1 MNIGDLNRRI
11 EVLQFFEDRDDYGGV
26 DGEWLPVGRVLV
38 KIEPGSGTEYF
49 AKQQVN
55 AENETKITIRFYA
68 GISVM
73 NRIRYGEKVYEILG
87 IADHRTAHNMTII
100 NCKEMVSDGLQRKA
114 EESKNNNTRR

>member
-26 DGEWLPVGRVLV
+26 DGEWLPVGRVWA

-73 NRIRYGEKVYEILG
+73 NRIRYGEMVYEILG

>member
-26 DGEWLPVGRVLV
+26 DGEWLPVGRVWA

-73 NRIRYGEKVYEILG
+73 NRIRYGEMVYEILG
-87 IADHRTAHNMTII
+87 LADHRTAHNMTII

>member
-26 DGEWLPVGRVLV
+26 DGEWLPVGRVWA

-55 AENETKITIRFYA
+55 AENENKDNDKVLCGYK
-68 GISVM
+68 
-73 NRIRYGEKVYEILG
+73 RYESYSL
-87 IADHRTAHNMTII
+87 R
-100 NCKEMVSDGLQRKA
+100 RKGVRDFGN
-114 EESKNNNTRR
+114 SRP